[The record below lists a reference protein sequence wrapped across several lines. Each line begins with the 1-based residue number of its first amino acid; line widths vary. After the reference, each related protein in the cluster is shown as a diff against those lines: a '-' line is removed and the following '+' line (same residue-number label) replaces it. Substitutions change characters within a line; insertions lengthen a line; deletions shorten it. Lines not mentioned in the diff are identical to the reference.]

1 MRQGQ
6 LVTLSQ
12 RTSFSSGVS
21 CEFPNSKDKG
31 SVFPFGKYIMCDT
44 GLDLAITAMSFNA
57 DSSFMAVTTTEYF
70 STFNCVPVRRIVKDD
85 SQGGMRCIA
94 LLYRS
99 PLVVLVPS
107 GDKPGTSPRRLVLWN
122 CSTKEPI
129 REYGFETTILSCAMN
144 KDFLAVGT
152 EGFVSLFGL
161 QSMNL
166 LVKLE
171 ARTGSVF
178 ALSSEQ
184 GGALLAY
191 PSPAASI
198 GKGGDKSTES
208 VYEGM
213 ISVYSCGQGRLVSQ
227 IKAHKTAVSVLSV
240 STQGDLL
247 ASASVTGSLVRIFRI
262 PEGECIH
269 VLRHSVPTPMS
280 LFSLSLP
287 SSDQQSA
294 ADKRVSWIRFCPK
307 GHFLLSATAPSGA
320 KGGYVNVFR
329 VGGVASVASDGSHS
343 GGSGRS
349 SLHSAEG
356 RNSLTLSPLP
366 LGNDDDEEYLTVQ
379 AEDIPSPSA
388 LLAINN
394 NNSKLDSAKQQ
405 SADGSWSVWQK
416 QLQVQAAAQLRNLQ
430 VLSQEYVTSGTAAAR
445 AAATAMG
452 ASAMAAAGTR
462 PLLYARIHGAE
473 ATHHSLHAGAA
484 EQSRGGGGSS
494 AHDIEGHGRVVEDRL
509 SDSSA
514 RAHAVGVYGAAR
526 GRDGP
531 SFFAT
536 LSYVPASNQAALT
549 PTSSP
554 GDGDLDRLALSVISA
569 VGGIY
574 RRCVSLFLCLSRS
587 VTGESLLSCNSLF
600 NAMMH
605 TGITLVFCKACR
617 LKTATAA
624 ARCLCRTRG
633 RPPPPA
639 LCRRR

>member
-1 MRQGQ
+1 M
-6 LVTLSQ
+6 S
-12 RTSFSSGVS
+12 
-21 CEFPNSKDKG
+21 
-31 SVFPFGKYIMCDT
+31 DT
-44 GLDLAITAMSFNA
+44 GLDLAISAMSFNA
-57 DSSFMAVTTTEYF
+57 DSSFMAITTTEYF

-152 EGFVSLFGL
+152 EGFISLFGL
-161 QSMNL
+161 QAMNL

-247 ASASVTGSLVRIFRI
+247 ASASVTGSLVRVFRI

-329 VGGVASVASDGSHS
+329 VGGVASVASDGSFP

-349 SLHSAEG
+349 SLHSTEG

-366 LGNDDDEEYLTVQ
+366 LGNDDDDDEEYLTVQ

-388 LLAINN
+388 LLAIEN
-394 NNSKLDSAKQQ
+394 NNSNLDGAKK
-405 SADGSWSVWQK
+405 SADGSWSDWQK
-416 QLQVQAAAQLRNLQ
+416 QLQGQAAAQLRNLQ

-452 ASAMAAAGTR
+452 ASAMSAAGTR

-484 EQSRGGGGSS
+484 EQSRGGEREGGGGGGGSL
-494 AHDIEGHGRVVEDRL
+494 AHDIEGHGHAVEDRL

-536 LSYVPASNQAALT
+536 LSYVQAASNQAAST
-549 PTSSP
+549 PTP
-554 GDGDLDRLALSVISA
+554 AAGEGEGDLDRLALSVISA

-587 VTGESLLSCNSLF
+587 VTGES
-600 NAMMH
+600 
-605 TGITLVFCKACR
+605 
-617 LKTATAA
+617 
-624 ARCLCRTRG
+624 
-633 RPPPPA
+633 
-639 LCRRR
+639 

>member
-1 MRQGQ
+1 
-6 LVTLSQ
+6 
-12 RTSFSSGVS
+12 
-21 CEFPNSKDKG
+21 
-31 SVFPFGKYIMCDT
+31 
-44 GLDLAITAMSFNA
+44 
-57 DSSFMAVTTTEYF
+57 
-70 STFNCVPVRRIVKDD
+70 
-85 SQGGMRCIA
+85 
-94 LLYRS
+94 
-99 PLVVLVPS
+99 
-107 GDKPGTSPRRLVLWN
+107 
-122 CSTKEPI
+122 
-129 REYGFETTILSCAMN
+129 MN

-152 EGFVSLFGL
+152 EGFISLFGL
-161 QSMNL
+161 QAMNL

-247 ASASVTGSLVRIFRI
+247 ASASVTGSLVRVFRI

-320 KGGYVNVFR
+320 RGGYVNVFR

-356 RNSLTLSPLP
+356 KNSQTLLP
-366 LGNDDDEEYLTVQ
+366 LGNDDDDEEYLTVQ

-388 LLAINN
+388 LLAIDN
-394 NNSKLDSAKQQ
+394 NNSNLDGAKK
-405 SADGSWSVWQK
+405 SADGSWSDWQK
-416 QLQVQAAAQLRNLQ
+416 QLQ
-430 VLSQEYVTSGTAAAR
+430 G
-445 AAATAMG
+445 
-452 ASAMAAAGTR
+452 
-462 PLLYARIHGAE
+462 
-473 ATHHSLHAGAA
+473 
-484 EQSRGGGGSS
+484 
-494 AHDIEGHGRVVEDRL
+494 
-509 SDSSA
+509 
-514 RAHAVGVYGAAR
+514 
-526 GRDGP
+526 
-531 SFFAT
+531 
-536 LSYVPASNQAALT
+536 
-549 PTSSP
+549 
-554 GDGDLDRLALSVISA
+554 
-569 VGGIY
+569 
-574 RRCVSLFLCLSRS
+574 
-587 VTGESLLSCNSLF
+587 
-600 NAMMH
+600 H
-605 TGITLVFCKACR
+605 TGGA
-617 LKTATAA
+617 
-624 ARCLCRTRG
+624 
-633 RPPPPA
+633 
-639 LCRRR
+639 

>member
-1 MRQGQ
+1 
-6 LVTLSQ
+6 
-12 RTSFSSGVS
+12 
-21 CEFPNSKDKG
+21 
-31 SVFPFGKYIMCDT
+31 MCDT

-57 DSSFMAVTTTEYF
+57 DSSFMAITTTEYF

-85 SQGGMRCIA
+85 SKGGMRCIT
-94 LLYRS
+94 LLHRS

-152 EGFVSLFGL
+152 EGFISLFGL
-161 QSMNL
+161 QAMNL

-191 PSPAASI
+191 PSPAARI

-213 ISVYSCGQGRLVSQ
+213 ISIYSCGQGRLVSQ

-247 ASASVTGSLVRIFRI
+247 ASASVTGSLVRVFRI

-329 VGGVASVASDGSHS
+329 VGGVACVAGDRSHS

-356 RNSLTLSPLP
+356 RNSQTLSPLQ
-366 LGNDDDEEYLTVQ
+366 LENDDDEEEYLTVQ

-388 LLAINN
+388 LLAIDN
-394 NNSKLDSAKQQ
+394 NNSKLDGAKK
-405 SADGSWSVWQK
+405 SNDGSWSDWQK
-416 QLQVQAAAQLRNLQ
+416 QLQGQAAAQLRNLQ
-430 VLSQEYVTSGTAAAR
+430 VLSQEYVTSGTVAAR

-484 EQSRGGGGSS
+484 DQGRGGGGGVGSS
-494 AHDIEGHGRVVEDRL
+494 AHDIEGHGQVVEDRL

-549 PTSSP
+549 PTPAP
-554 GDGDLDRLALSVISA
+554 GEGDLDRLALSVISA

-574 RRCVSLFLCLSRS
+574 RRYNISFLQSLSIEDSNSSGTVSLSD
-587 VTGESLLSCNSLF
+587 T
-600 NAMMH
+600 
-605 TGITLVFCKACR
+605 
-617 LKTATAA
+617 
-624 ARCLCRTRG
+624 
-633 RPPPPA
+633 RPPSSSSAVPQTLSELLEDECA
-639 LCRRR
+639 LLE